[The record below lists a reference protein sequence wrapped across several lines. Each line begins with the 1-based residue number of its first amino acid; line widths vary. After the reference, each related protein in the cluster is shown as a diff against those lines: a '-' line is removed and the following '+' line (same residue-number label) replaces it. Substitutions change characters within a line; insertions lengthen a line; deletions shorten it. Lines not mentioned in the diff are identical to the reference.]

1 MNRLFLV
8 ATLAAA
14 LSACASSGPT
24 LSTTE
29 RLALLNEHAGQPVNS
44 IRHPGRFAG
53 WNAVGSNAM
62 VLQTRPNEAF
72 LLDFTGPCNDLPF
85 AQAIRIS
92 SRTGTIAARFDSV
105 TPVGPGT
112 SSIRI
117 RCHIRTIR
125 PLDVAALREAKAE
138 LREATPVERESED
151 EAPADASN

>member
-8 ATLAAA
+8 ATMATA

-29 RLALLNEHAGQPVNS
+29 RLALLNEHAGEPVNS

-53 WNAVGSNAM
+53 WNAVGSTAM
-62 VLQTRPNEAF
+62 VLRTRPSQAF
-72 LLDFTGPCNDLPF
+72 LVDFTGPCHDLPF
-85 AQAIRIS
+85 AQAIRVS

-112 SSIRI
+112 SSIRV

-125 PLDVAALREAKAE
+125 PLDVAALRQAKDE
-138 LREATPVERESED
+138 LREVTQVERESED
-151 EAPADASN
+151 EAPAEEAN